1 MAKAIE
7 KSIAERPLQWLL
19 VTGVL
24 GTGLYFLVKSIRP
37 DKGERILEDAETSVS
52 ENNPFSYTKF
62 LSQTIPAGTPLL
74 KVETARAAA
83 KQVYDALNT
92 YFNDNEDIVI
102 GVFNSLSSKVKVAQM
117 CQQFYN
123 MYKKDILEYLKT
135 GNKTFD
141 FGTGGLSTEDYQ
153 RILTI
158 VSKKDKF

>member
-24 GTGLYFLVKSIRP
+24 GTGLYFLIKTIRP
-37 DKGERILEDAETSVS
+37 DKGERILEDAETDVS
-52 ENNPFSYTKF
+52 EDNPFSYTKF
-62 LSQTIPAGTPLL
+62 LSQTIPPGTPLI

-83 KQVYDALNT
+83 KQVYDSLNT
-92 YFNDNEDIVI
+92 YFDDNEDIAI

-117 CQQFYN
+117 CQQFFN

-135 GNKTFD
+135 GSKTFD
-141 FGTGGLSTEDYQ
+141 FGTGGLSKEDYQ

>member
-1 MAKAIE
+1 MSKAIE

-37 DKGERILEDAETSVS
+37 DKGERILEDAETDVS
-52 ENNPFSYTKF
+52 EDNPFSYTKF
-62 LSQTIPAGTPLL
+62 LSQTIPSGTPLL

-83 KQVYDALNT
+83 KQVYDSLNT
-92 YFNDNEDIVI
+92 YFDDNEDVCI
-102 GVFNSLSSKVKVAQM
+102 GVFSSLSSKVKVAQM
-117 CQQFYN
+117 CQQFFN

-135 GNKTFD
+135 GAKTFD
-141 FGTGGLSTEDYQ
+141 FGTGGLSKEDYQ

>member
-37 DKGERILEDAETSVS
+37 DKGERILEDAETAVS

-62 LSQTIPAGTPLL
+62 LSQTIPPGTPLL
-74 KVETARAAA
+74 RVETARAAA
-83 KQVYDALNT
+83 KQIYDALNT
-92 YFNDNEDIVI
+92 FFNDDEDIVI
-102 GVFNSLSSKVKVAQM
+102 GVFNSLSSKVKVAQVA
-117 CQQFYN
+117 QQFFN
-123 MYKKDILEYLKT
+123 MYKKDILEYMKT
-135 GNKTFD
+135 GAKTFD
-141 FGTGGLSTEDYQ
+141 FGTGGLSKEDYQ